1 MNKDDLMNNSIDS
14 SKENLLNKIDNFK
27 HFYIL

>member
-14 SKENLLNKIDNFK
+14 FKENLLNKIDNFK